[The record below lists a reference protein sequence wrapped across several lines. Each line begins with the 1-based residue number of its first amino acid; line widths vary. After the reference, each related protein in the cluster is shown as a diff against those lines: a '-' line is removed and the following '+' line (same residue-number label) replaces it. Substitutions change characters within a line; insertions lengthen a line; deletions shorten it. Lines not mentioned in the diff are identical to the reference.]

1 MPLGRLAVLLPLLL
15 GLCAALPA
23 LRAAEPTSPRAHFGF
38 AIGDDH
44 HLATYTQTEAYF
56 QKLARE
62 SDRMRLVD
70 LGPTE
75 EGRRQWMLVCSSPAN
90 LARIDRLREISR
102 RLGRGEDADEATA
115 RALAAEGRAVVWI
128 DGGLHATETVATHQ
142 LIETAWQL
150 ASRQD
155 AETRRILDETV
166 VLLAHA
172 NPDGQELVSNWYMRN
187 PVPAKRSYG
196 GLPRLYQ
203 KYIGHDN
210 NRDFFLGAMKESANL
225 NRQLYV
231 EWIPQILYNHHQSSP
246 TGTIVAGPPYRD
258 PFNHVYDPALVT
270 TLDGVGAAMAHRLH
284 LEGKPGYTRLTGS
297 VYSTWWNGGLRTTAY
312 FHNMVGILTEIA
324 GHPNPMDIP
333 LIPARLVPNGANPFP
348 ITPQR
353 WHFAQSI
360 QYSLSMNYAVLD
372 YAARNRDTLLFGIWR
387 MGRNAIER
395 GSRDHWTHYP
405 RRIEAI
411 REAHARD
418 QPGAAKTETN
428 EGARAP
434 AATRLPAKYYDEV
447 VRRPELRDPRGYI
460 LPADQADF
468 PTAVKFINALIKG
481 GVTVHRAT
489 AAFTVAGKSYPAGS
503 YVVKTAQAF
512 RPHVLD
518 LFEPQDHP
526 NDFRYEGGP
535 PIAPYDAAG
544 WTLAYQMGIAFD
556 RILDG
561 FDGPFVAVP
570 AGELQRPPAPTLPA
584 SATGW
589 TLSRRVND
597 SFTAVNQLLRAG
609 VTVTVAP
616 GGDFHVPAR
625 AGATLAPIAAELGVP
640 VQPAAAPAGARPLR
654 PLRVG
659 LWDRYGGSMPS
670 GWTRWILEQHQFPF
684 ELVFPPEIDAG
695 NLRQRFDVIVFPS
708 GAVPRP
714 GLVTSSGDAYGDSS
728 SGGGPAPADVPAPY
742 RDRIGRFSAAKS
754 VDPLRAFLEAGGTIV
769 TVGTSGHLASHLGLP
784 VRNALVERAA
794 GAKGERTLPREK
806 FYIPGSILRM
816 NLDPAAPANA
826 GMAAEVDVFFD
837 ENQVFRLLPEAE
849 TQGLRRLAWFAS
861 DAPLRSG
868 WAWGQQHLKD
878 GVTAFEAPIGR
889 GRLLVF
895 TPEITFRA
903 QAQGTFRL
911 LFNALVGEAP

>member
-1 MPLGRLAVLLPLLL
+1 MHPGRLALLLPLLL

-23 LRAAEPTSPRAHFGF
+23 LRGAEPTSPRTHFGF

-62 SDRMRLVD
+62 SDRLRLVD
-70 LGPTE
+70 IGPTE

-90 LARIDRLREISR
+90 LARLDRLREISR
-102 RLGRGEDADEATA
+102 RLGRAEDTDEATA

-166 VLLAHA
+166 ILLVHA

-187 PVPAKRSYG
+187 PVPAKRSYA

-270 TLDGVGAAMAHRLH
+270 ALDGVGAAMAHRLH

-312 FHNMVGILTEIA
+312 FHNMIGILTEIA

-333 LIPARLVPNGANPFP
+333 LIPARLTPNGANPFP

-360 QYSLSMNYAVLD
+360 QYSLSLNYAVLD
-372 YAARNRDTLLFGIWR
+372 YAARNRDTLLFGMWR

-418 QPGAAKTETN
+418 QPRVAKSETN
-428 EGARAP
+428 EGPRVP

-460 LPADQADF
+460 LPADQPDF
-468 PTAVKFINALIKG
+468 PTAVKFVNALIQG

-489 AAFTVAGKSYPAGS
+489 APFTVAGKAYPAGS

-544 WTLAYQMGIAFD
+544 WTLAFQMGISFD
-556 RILDG
+556 RILDA
-561 FDGPFVAVP
+561 FEGPFVALP
-570 AGELQRPPAPTLPA
+570 AGERQRPPALTLPL
-584 SATGW
+584 SAKGW

-597 SFTAVNQLLRAG
+597 SFTAVNRLLRAG
-609 VTVTVAP
+609 VAVKAAP
-616 GGDFHVPAR
+616 SGDFHVPPG
-625 AGATLAPIAAELGVP
+625 AGAALAPLAAELGVP
-640 VQPAAAPAGARPLR
+640 AQPAAAPVGARALR
-654 PLRVG
+654 PLRIG

-714 GLVTSSGDAYGDSS
+714 GPVASTGDAYSDSA

-742 RDRIGRFSAAKS
+742 RDRIGRFSSAKS
-754 VDPLRAFLEAGGTIV
+754 VDPLRAFLEAGGAIV
-769 TVGTSGHLASHLGLP
+769 TVGTSGHLAAHLGLP
-784 VRNALVERAA
+784 VRNAVVERAA
-794 GAKGERTLPREK
+794 GAKAERALPREK

-826 GMAAEVDVFFD
+826 GMATEVDVMFD
-837 ENQVFRLLPEAE
+837 ENQVFRLTPEAE
-849 TQGLRRLAWFAS
+849 AQGIRRLAWFATE
-861 DAPLRSG
+861 APLRSG

-878 GVTAFEAPIGR
+878 GVVAFEAPVGL

-911 LFNALVGEAP
+911 LFNALLGAGP